1 MTSGAGETPV
11 TRARPKRVV
20 WLYLLALLAVLA
32 CAGLFVHGV
41 RRVRVQ
47 DVQAAIAQGLAPGSD
62 EPTVH
67 RFMDAHHIVYVGYSQ
82 VLRRSYGKI
91 YRTSFVGIWKGRI
104 LIEFNFD
111 DQGRMASYR
120 VVEVYDFVWE

>member
-1 MTSGAGETPV
+1 MTSQAEETPV
-11 TRARPKRVV
+11 TRTRPKRVV
-20 WLYLLALLAVLA
+20 WLYLLALLAALV
-32 CAGLFVHGV
+32 CVGLLVHGV
-41 RRVRVQ
+41 RLVKVQ
-47 DVQAAIAQGLAPGSD
+47 DVQTAIARGLAPGSE

-82 VLRRSYGKI
+82 ELRRSYGKI
-91 YRTSFVGIWKGRI
+91 YRTSFAGIWKGRI

-111 DQGRMASYR
+111 EQGRMASSR